1 MKFGIVGA
9 GAVGSAWISNQP
21 TNAVRFLT
29 QLAHDCEIPCGSC
42 CLARQQKPSRH
53 GLEELSEL
61 IAIRFRPFEKPTTI
75 TNGQRQDFLFARAP
89 KTSRRTICRRRRCLW
104 RANNA
109 AMEAIMNEDVF
120 NTSIRKFLKT
130 LGVTA
135 QREIEKAVRQAVADG
150 KLNGNEKL
158 SANATVTLA
167 GIGLAH
173 EVKGEIELE

>member
-1 MKFGIVGA
+1 VGTGRRPDGSNTINRPKKDFCPLAAIGPVLRQFQRKTYEVRIVGA

-75 TNGQRQDFLFARAP
+75 TNGQRQDFLFARVP
-89 KTSRRTICRRRRCLW
+89 KTSRRTICRCRRRYRAPTMPQW
-104 RANNA
+104 RR
-109 AMEAIMNEDVF
+109 
-120 NTSIRKFLKT
+120 S
-130 LGVTA
+130 
-135 QREIEKAVRQAVADG
+135 
-150 KLNGNEKL
+150 
-158 SANATVTLA
+158 
-167 GIGLAH
+167 
-173 EVKGEIELE
+173 